1 MTKFLIILLSVSFII
16 LISSSIQ
23 SVVADHLEP
32 GTGLFI
38 DNYTVDFS
46 STKDSNYQVYLQSV
60 IRNESGQ
67 LINVT
72 ENTREEAYVA
82 HELTDH
88 IFDKLMGEKEIVTI
102 NDIKYEKVQYA
113 DTPSLEYRWL
123 GLYPIFSEIKM
134 NIKAEAD
141 ALDDMMNENKDYSL
155 WNVHYC
161 AEFGGEHGFQC
172 IPIFQ
177 SLAPNMTLEPTDTI
191 TNQWTILRQLD

>member
-1 MTKFLIILLSVSFII
+1 MTKFIIILLSVSFII

>member
-32 GTGLFI
+32 GTGVFI

>member
-23 SVVADHLEP
+23 SLVSDHLEP

-102 NDIKYEKVQYA
+102 DDIKYEKVQYV

>member
-177 SLAPNMTLEPTDTI
+177 ALVPNMTLEHTDTV
-191 TNQWTILRQLD
+191 THQWTILRQLD

>member
-102 NDIKYEKVQYA
+102 NDIKYEKVQYV

>member
-1 MTKFLIILLSVSFII
+1 MTKFIIILLSVSFII

-102 NDIKYEKVQYA
+102 DDIKYEKVQYV

-141 ALDDMMNENKDYSL
+141 ALDDMMSENKDYSL

>member
-1 MTKFLIILLSVSFII
+1 MTKFIIILLSVSFII

-102 NDIKYEKVQYA
+102 NDIKYEKVQYV